1 MKPVLQTTFG
11 IGTGN
16 CFSACIASLLEVPIE
31 EVPFFMGE
39 DDPMQACD
47 AWLAR
52 FGFYLLRRW
61 MPQPLP
67 TKELFEAIDELDG
80 QGWPRGFYILAGLNA
95 GGPHTVVAQDTK
107 IVHDPNPA
115 HGELVVIE
123 CAMMLVPLDPARV
136 KGPAALPGPAHKNEP
151 PAMGSPAAPP
161 TPDRSEVGCP

>member
-39 DDPMQACD
+39 DEPMQACD
-47 AWLAR
+47 AWLAP
-52 FGFYLLRRW
+52 FGLYILQRW
-61 MPQPLP
+61 MPRPVP
-67 TKELFEAIDELDG
+67 TKELFEGVDALDALG
-80 QGWPRGFYILAGLNA
+80 DRTANGWPRGFYILAGLNA

-115 HGELVVIE
+115 HGELVVVE
-123 CAMMLVPLDPARV
+123 CVMLLVPLDPARV
-136 KGPAALPGPAHKNEP
+136 KGPAALPAPNKNEP
-151 PAMGSPAAPP
+151 PTMRAGGSAP
-161 TPDRSEVGCP
+161 DL